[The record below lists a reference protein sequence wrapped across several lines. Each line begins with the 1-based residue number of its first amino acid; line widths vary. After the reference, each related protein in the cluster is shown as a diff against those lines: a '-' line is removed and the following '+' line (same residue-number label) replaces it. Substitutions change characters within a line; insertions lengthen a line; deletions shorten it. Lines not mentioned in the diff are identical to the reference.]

1 MNGTDF
7 FIFSI
12 SFVGLPTAYKWFIW
26 ELWRHCACQ
35 WLGAASWWAIIWT
48 VRLRQRM
55 KGDDYEHAGNTI
67 SLLLSTIFHLAN
79 KNIFDVGGQRAKT
92 GFSSQMH
99 LRFSIGFYLR
109 RLLNKLKIAMQTVD
123 RKPSVTWAD
132 NTMVRKIFNCNTEK
146 YLKQW
151 GCETIFS
158 GLSHGRYWEQC
169 RTVDNKHL
177 STVGMNIFSCWKCCN
192 NAMHLLKGVRGPF

>member
-1 MNGTDF
+1 MWMEQ
-7 FIFSI
+7 IFPFSPFLLLGCRLHTNDL
-12 SFVGLPTAYKWFIW
+12 SENFEGSAPVSG
-26 ELWRHCACQ
+26 

-123 RKPSVTWAD
+123 RKPTVTWAD

-151 GCETIFS
+151 GCETIFFTIKPRS
-158 GLSHGRYWEQC
+158 LL
-169 RTVDNKHL
+169 RTMQDSWQQTFVYSWNEY
-177 STVGMNIFSCWKCCN
+177 I
-192 NAMHLLKGVRGPF
+192 